1 MKLFISYRSSDTSCV
16 GEIFEYLES
25 KPKLG
30 AFSSRV
36 VLNDH
41 HSIEYSAEALLLS
54 FIRPLNCRHVISA
67 LSSALEIYE
76 KRQAMRRVAY
86 FLKLPFH
93 NRRLPRSKRCSR
105 PWRDVFADNLS
116 SALANSDTVLFLL
129 GDSSTS
135 WDDASFSSRMSEK
148 PWKCPDM
155 LEMAED
161 ASWRMP
167 ATSEKPGLEG
177 SNSVAFSNRRPDTS
191 GAFDMNRAFAAIDP
205 AGLHVD
211 YCNLGSTGIDWPGPE
226 FLLQMHSDAASDG
239 TAALLSA
246 WRQPDDP
253 LNCGIFL
260 GQLASFADGY
270 HMRPHMLSYPQGK
283 QGTWPSWLRFLFR
296 FRIRKRRKIGRA
308 GVHRMGRGAGL
319 RAFANHHFRRVAN
332 LRPIAPGL
340 QTLGQLFIGSGGT
353 LDVGWELRQRAEQ
366 LLRNRLT
373 NLSVAQSCLF
383 ADTETV
389 YALYRGRHRAS
400 PRTGS
405 RE

>member
-1 MKLFISYRSSDTSCV
+1 MKLFISYRPSDSSCV

-25 KPKLG
+25 KPRLG

-36 VLNDH
+36 ALNDYH
-41 HSIEYSAEALLLS
+41 HFEYSAETLLSS
-54 FIRPLNCRHVISA
+54 FIRPFNRYHVISA

-76 KRQAMRRVAY
+76 KRQTMRRVAY

-93 NRRLPRSKRCSR
+93 NRRWPRSKRGSR
-105 PWRDVFADNLS
+105 PWRDVFADDLS
-116 SALANSDTVLFLL
+116 SALADSDAVLFLL

-135 WDDASFSSRMSEK
+135 WDDASFSSRMSGK
-148 PWKCPDM
+148 PWKFPDA
-155 LEMAED
+155 LAIAEN
-161 ASWRMP
+161 AGRRMP
-167 ATSEKPGLEG
+167 ATLDKPELETP
-177 SNSVAFSNRRPDTS
+177 NSVAFSERRPDTNS
-191 GAFDMNRAFAAIDP
+191 AFGMNSTFVPIDP

-211 YCNLGSTGIDWPGPE
+211 YCNLDSTGIDWPGAD
-226 FLLQMHSDAASDG
+226 FLLQMHSDAAPDG

-260 GQLASFADGY
+260 GQAGSFADGY
-270 HMRPHMLSYPQGK
+270 HIRPHILSCVQEK
-283 QGTWPSWLRFLFR
+283 QGIWPSWLRFLFR
-296 FRIRKRRKIGRA
+296 FRIRKRRKVGRA
-308 GVHRMGRGAGL
+308 GVHRTGRGAGL

-373 NLSVAQSCLF
+373 NLSVGQSCLF

-389 YALYRGRHRAS
+389 YALYRGRHRMS
-400 PRTGS
+400 PRNGS